1 MDLQRWT
8 DPQAGARHMD
18 MLQISR
24 IGLDDRP
31 DMFPKAPSDDAFSLA
46 VKEETWLP
54 YREKPSILPRQLQYP
69 RPPSR
74 DQLTTTMAA
83 VMVQK
88 DKFVRFSLFSTVKP

>member
-31 DMFPKAPSDDAFSLA
+31 DMFPNAPSDDAFSLA
-46 VKEETWLP
+46 HIFT
-54 YREKPSILPRQLQYP
+54 YP
-69 RPPSR
+69 NHLMIYALFRI
-74 DQLTTTMAA
+74 Q
-83 VMVQK
+83 
-88 DKFVRFSLFSTVKP
+88 SLFG